1 MKKIVIAGLIALF
14 GIGLWSCNQNEAVLD
29 DADSAINAARLGSD
43 TTGFHCR
50 DSLTKIEVS
59 ALPATVTSFIS
70 TSYTGATINY
80 AAKDDAGNFLVAI
93 TQNSA
98 RKALLF
104 NADGTFNREL
114 SLRGGGGKGHGG
126 GHGHRGGRDSLTL
139 VAVAN
144 LPAAIT
150 SYITT
155 NYASATITAAALDAT
170 RGYFVMITQ
179 NSQRQT
185 LLFNADGT
193 FNQAIVRG
201 THGNYTAIEASTLPA
216 AVTTYITTN
225 YAGATIRAAGK
236 STTGQ
241 FKVIVQ
247 PTTGRAVELLF
258 AADGTFV
265 QAKRRR

>member
-1 MKKIVIAGLIALF
+1 MKKSVIAGLIALF
-14 GIGLWSCNQNEAVLD
+14 GGLWSCNQNESISV
-29 DADSAINAARLGSD
+29 DAESAISAARLGSD

-50 DSLTKIEVS
+50 DSLTKIEVL
-59 ALPATVTSFIS
+59 ALPVTVTNYISASYAGATV
-70 TSYTGATINY
+70 NY

-93 TQNSA
+93 TQNSQ

-104 NADGTFNREL
+104 NADGTFNKEL
-114 SLRGGGGKGHGG
+114 SLRGGGNRHGG

-150 SYITT
+150 GYITT

-179 NSQRQT
+179 DGQRKT

-193 FNQAIVRG
+193 FNQAIVRDV
-201 THGNYTAIEASTLPA
+201 HGKYTAIEASALPA

-225 YAGATIRAAGK
+225 YAGATIKAAGK

-247 PTTGRAVELLF
+247 PTTGRFVELSF
-258 AADGTFV
+258 AADGAFV
-265 QAKRRR
+265 QARTRR

>member
-1 MKKIVIAGLIALF
+1 MKKTVIAGLIALF
-14 GIGLWSCNQNEAVLD
+14 GAGLWSCNQNGVAPVE
-29 DADSAINAARLGSD
+29 ADSAISAARLGSD

-70 TSYTGATINY
+70 TSYTGATVNY

-93 TQNSA
+93 TQNSV

-104 NADGTFNREL
+104 NTDGTFNREL
-114 SLRGGGGKGHGG
+114 SLRGGGGNRHGG
-126 GHGHRGGRDSLTL
+126 SHGRGRDSLTL

-179 NSQRQT
+179 DGQRKT
-185 LLFNADGT
+185 LLFNADST

-201 THGNYTAIEASTLPA
+201 THGNYTAIEASALPS
-216 AVTTYITTN
+216 AVTIYITTN

-265 QAKRRR
+265 QAKKRR